1 MNEERLRSNRRHRIC
16 DAGSF
21 EFYQQPKQIY
31 KGKYAQLNNNDRA
44 IYTMIYNRFLLS
56 MKNHFVDGDGFVFI
70 YYVEMDL
77 AKECGIDVKTVR
89 KCMKR
94 LKDVHL
100 IEVVQQGSNRPNR
113 IYVLKPEYQADG
125 EFCPIQNEDKEIF
138 PMDREEILMDR
149 EKFPANNTINNTSE
163 NKNSFV
169 DSKNELE
176 QMEQHVKE
184 LIGYEELISYDAI
197 KDVKAIEVESVLD
210 NILNI
215 LVCEVFLAD
224 KEKSFNFGT
233 KNNPDWKKVRLIQ
246 SVFEKSLSRNVVKTY
261 IDQFLKSSNPVNNA
275 LLYHIK
281 GLYKQCLSQSSQYL
295 SKGANMHRTYALQ

>member
-1 MNEERLRSNRRHRIC
+1 MIEERLRSSRRHRLC

-31 KGKYAQLNNNDRA
+31 KGKYSKLNNNDRA

-56 MKNHFVDGDGFVFI
+56 VKNHFVDVDGYVFI
-70 YYVEMDL
+70 YFVEMDL

-89 KCMKR
+89 RSINR

-100 IEVVQQGSNRPNR
+100 IEVVQQGCNKPNR
-113 IYVLKPEYQADG
+113 IYVLKPEYQVDG
-125 EFCPIQNEDKEIF
+125 ENCPIQDLEEEVF
-138 PMDREEILMDR
+138 LSEGEEILMDR
-149 EKFPANNTINNTSE
+149 EKCPANNTINYTS
-163 NKNSFV
+163 KDRTSFI
-169 DSKNELE
+169 DSKNEVE
-176 QMEQHVKE
+176 RMQEYVKE
-184 LIGYEELISYDAI
+184 LIGYEELISYDTT
-197 KDVKAIEVESVLD
+197 KDVKAIEVESVLE

-215 LVCEVFLAD
+215 LVYEVFMAD
-224 KEKSFNFGT
+224 KEKVFNFGS
-233 KNNPDWKKVRLIQ
+233 KSNPDKKSVALIQ

-275 LLYHIK
+275 LVYHIK

-295 SKGANMHRTYALQ
+295 SQGANMHRTYALP

>member
-21 EFYQQPKQIY
+21 GFYQQPKQIY
-31 KGKYAQLNNNDRA
+31 KGKYVRLNNNDRA

-100 IEVVQQGSNRPNR
+100 IEVVQQGCNKPNR
-113 IYVLKPEYQADG
+113 IYVLKPEYQMDG

-138 PMDREEILMDR
+138 PMDRKEILTGR
-149 EKFPANNTINNTSE
+149 ENFPASNTINNTSE
-163 NKNSFV
+163 NINIFV
-169 DSKNELE
+169 DSTNELE

-184 LIGYEELISYDAI
+184 LIGYEELISYDTT

-224 KEKSFNFGT
+224 KEKAFNFGT

-261 IDQFLKSSNPVNNA
+261 IDQFLKSSNPVNNV

-295 SKGANMHRTYALQ
+295 SQGANMHRTYALP